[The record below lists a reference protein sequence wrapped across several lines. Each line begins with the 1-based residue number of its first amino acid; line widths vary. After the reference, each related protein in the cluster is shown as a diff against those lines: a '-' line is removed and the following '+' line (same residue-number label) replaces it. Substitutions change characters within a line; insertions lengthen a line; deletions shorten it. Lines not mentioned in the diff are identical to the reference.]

1 MQGLC
6 ASKSQPQFAES
17 LASYHGAFSAASLVL
32 AAGLPVKQSINKE
45 FFLSIYSPG
54 IEFLM
59 AFPTREREGE
69 IQSILDRNQKDASL
83 I

>member
-1 MQGLC
+1 M
-6 ASKSQPQFAES
+6 
-17 LASYHGAFSAASLVL
+17 L
-32 AAGLPVKQSINKE
+32 AAGVPVKQSINKE